1 MHKCTLRCYWDL
13 WQLFITNRGPCCR
26 DMSHMCRFSLSYL
39 QCVFIVWVNVTINLC
54 VMCIKC
60 PEYRVLLPAEVSLWK
75 PCRFFRDYLTCR
87 FMHFEWRLS
96 PQLWSLSLSLSP
108 TFCVTT
114 LLLSVTL
121 LFCIPASLS
130 LSEAWNHPHSPSAR
144 IIFHPS
150 KRPQDSHIHAVSVY
164 FSIHILRGEV
174 CEEYVSE
181 FEIP

>member
-96 PQLWSLSLSLSP
+96 PQLWSLSLSRSPPLSASP
-108 TFCVTT
+108 LSCV
-114 LLLSVTL
+114 
-121 LFCIPASLS
+121 LS
-130 LSEAWNHPHSPSAR
+130 LACSVSQPLSLYLRHETILTRPRLGSFFTPANGHRIHTSTLFLFTSAYTSWGGR
-144 IIFHPS
+144 
-150 KRPQDSHIHAVSVY
+150 
-164 FSIHILRGEV
+164 
-174 CEEYVSE
+174 YVKNT
-181 FEIP
+181 